1 MVEQIDLCV
10 LPTAVTVMR
19 LAGGRGGRRQRH
31 LSSSFTFQLD
41 KVPDPSTADST
52 QEHHSHFHS

>member
-1 MVEQIDLCV
+1 MVEQIDLYV

-31 LSSSFTFQLD
+31 LSSSFTLQLD